1 MRPWRILPRVREVE
15 ILRHEKSA
23 ISLSCSPHNMV
34 IAPGDLL
41 IWHGLHIVAEIGQE
55 RNEVESVGSRPA

>member
-23 ISLSCSPHNMV
+23 VGLSCSPHDMV
-34 IAPGDLL
+34 IAPGDLF
-41 IWHGLHIVAEIGQE
+41 IWHGLHIVAEIGQK
-55 RNEVESVGSRPA
+55 RNELNR